1 MYQLVKVAE
10 GLFAHMTGNCDFNTA
25 LGGDASTAGRLYYG
39 QAPEDTAFPYVIFF
53 AVDNRDETPTMSES
67 SYAVSVQ
74 FSIVE
79 EAAAGP
85 RACLDIADKLRDRL
99 NRSTFGITDH
109 TMMAATVEIER
120 GPVLDD
126 RTYLQT
132 CDYLIRG
139 FED

>member
-1 MYQLVKVAE
+1 MYELVKVAE
-10 GLFAHMTGNCDFNTA
+10 GLYTFMTGDAGFNTSI
-25 LGGDASTAGRLYYG
+25 GGDASTAGRLYYG
-39 QAPEDTAFPYVIFF
+39 QAPEDTPYPYVVFF
-53 AVDNRDETPTMSES
+53 AIDNRDETPTMSES
-67 SYAVSVQ
+67 SYAVRVQ

-79 EAAAGP
+79 ESAAGP
-85 RACLDIADKLRDRL
+85 RACMDIADKLRTRL
-99 NRSTFGITDH
+99 NRATFGITDH

-126 RTYLQT
+126 RTHLQT

>member
-1 MYQLVKVAE
+1 MYQLVKVAD
-10 GLFAHMTGNCDFNTA
+10 GLYTYMTADAGFNTSI
-25 LGGDASTAGRLYYG
+25 GGSASTAGRLYYG
-39 QAPEDTAFPYVIFF
+39 QAPEGTTLPYVVFF
-53 AVDNRDETPTMSES
+53 AIDNRDETPTMSES

-85 RACLDIADKLRDRL
+85 RACLDISDKLRARL

-109 TMMAATVEIER
+109 TMMAATVENER
-120 GPVLDD
+120 GPVMDD

>member
-1 MYQLVKVAE
+1 MYELVKVAE
-10 GLFAHMTGNCDFNTA
+10 GLYTHMTGNSGFNTA
-25 LGGDASTAGRLYYG
+25 IGGDASTAGRLYYS
-39 QAPEDTAFPYVIFF
+39 QAPENTTFPYVVFF
-53 AVDNRDETPTMSES
+53 AIDNRDETPTMSES
-67 SYAVSVQ
+67 SYAVRVQ

-79 EAAAGP
+79 ESAAGP
-85 RACLDIADKLRDRL
+85 RACMDVADKLRARL
-99 NRSTFGITDH
+99 NRATFGITDH

-126 RTYLQT
+126 RTHLQT